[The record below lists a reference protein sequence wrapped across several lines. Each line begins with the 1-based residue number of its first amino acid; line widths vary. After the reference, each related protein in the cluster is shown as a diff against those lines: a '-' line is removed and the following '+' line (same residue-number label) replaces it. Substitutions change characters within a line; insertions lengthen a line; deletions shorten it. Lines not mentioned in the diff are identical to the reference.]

1 VYNGGASKE
10 AVKMNIKK
18 LAEKLDKLADD
29 MQDMFNEMSDEQY
42 SEADALSLA
51 TLQSELYGWAQEI
64 RDA

>member
-1 VYNGGASKE
+1 
-10 AVKMNIKK
+10 MNIKK